1 MEYAK
6 TAKQV
11 PMPED
16 AAKDVLELLQKVR
29 NAKGKEKV
37 AQLRKELQ
45 ETMDKNAQVFRT
57 EETLNEALAKIAELR
72 KRYEKISVQDQG
84 KRFNTDLLEAVEL
97 GFLLDLAEVTV
108 ITCRE
113 RRESRGAHLR
123 EDYTE
128 RNDKKFMV
136 HSMAYKQ
143 NKIDKKTG
151 IDIKVDWKPVV
162 ITNYQPMERKY

>member
-1 MEYAK
+1 MCCLNHILAGVIS
-6 TAKQV
+6 TRV
-11 PMPED
+11 
-16 AAKDVLELLQKVR
+16 AAVEEFNEAASALAV
-29 NAKGKEKV
+29 V
-37 AQLRKELQ
+37 AELQ

-57 EETLNEALAKIAELR
+57 EETLNEALEKIYELR
-72 KRYEKISVQDQG
+72 ARYENISIQDQG

-123 EDYTE
+123 EDFPD

-136 HSMAYKQ
+136 HSMAYKT
-143 NKIDKKTG
+143 DKKDKATG
-151 IDIKVDWKPVV
+151 VDMKVDWKPVV
-162 ITNYQPMERKY
+162 VTNYQPMERKY